1 MDEKNKGLERYA
13 QAVSCLPPRLMHL
26 ALGLPDAARQAAEE
40 VRLRAG
46 GALPDCVPRTAAAR
60 LRRTSPA
67 DMTDRLAGC
76 LYGIRVLVVQPMTR
90 DIKKGILF
98 RRKLE
103 KPFIEKYFKQG
114 GKLL

>member
-46 GALPDCVPRTAAAR
+46 GALR
-60 LRRTSPA
+60 
-67 DMTDRLAGC
+67 
-76 LYGIRVLVVQPMTR
+76 
-90 DIKKGILF
+90 
-98 RRKLE
+98 
-103 KPFIEKYFKQG
+103 
-114 GKLL
+114 